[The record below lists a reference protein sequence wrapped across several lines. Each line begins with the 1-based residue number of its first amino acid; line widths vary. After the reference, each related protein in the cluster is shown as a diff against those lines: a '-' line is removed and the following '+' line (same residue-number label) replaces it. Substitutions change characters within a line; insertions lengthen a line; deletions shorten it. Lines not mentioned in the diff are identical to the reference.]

1 MVYCTKCGELNEDGA
16 EYCTKCE
23 ASLTARDRTRRVRS
37 DRDMCFGAPMEGHVL
52 GIFFGLM
59 IVLWGVSQIMNID
72 VNLFAIVAV
81 VSGLYIVWNA
91 LKKSDNR

>member
-1 MVYCTKCGELNEDGA
+1 MVYCTKCGELNEDGT
-16 EYCTKCE
+16 EYCKKCGD
-23 ASLTARDRTRRVRS
+23 SLTSRDRTRRVRR
-37 DRDMCFGAPMEGHVL
+37 DRDMCFGAPMEEHVL

-59 IVLWGVSQIMNID
+59 IVLWGISQIMNID

-81 VSGLYIVWNA
+81 VFGLYIVWNA

>member
-1 MVYCTKCGELNEDGA
+1 
-16 EYCTKCE
+16 
-23 ASLTARDRTRRVRS
+23 
-37 DRDMCFGAPMEGHVL
+37 L

-59 IVLWGVSQIMNID
+59 IVLWGISQIMNID

-81 VSGLYIVWNA
+81 VFGLYIVWNA